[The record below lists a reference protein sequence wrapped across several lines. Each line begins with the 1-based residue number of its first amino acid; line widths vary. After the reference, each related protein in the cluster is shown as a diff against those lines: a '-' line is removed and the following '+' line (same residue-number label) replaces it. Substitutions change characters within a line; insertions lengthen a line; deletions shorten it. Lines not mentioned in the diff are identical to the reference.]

1 MATESGFIVL
11 TPDSAIC
18 ISIIINIILSFAK
31 TSDGILIAD
40 LEQDVNN
47 ATLKINTDKIP
58 LIFIHN
64 TKRLNIYFVK
74 FVTNVKIMSIREN
87 ITKIKKDLAVLGVK
101 LVAVSKTKSNEE
113 IMEAYEA
120 GQRVFGENHV
130 QELVEKYEALP
141 KDIQWHLIGHL
152 QTNKVKYIAPFI
164 HLIESVDSLKL
175 LQEINKQALKNNR
188 VIDCL
193 LQVYIADE
201 ETKFGLGYDEL
212 IELLRSEEF
221 QELKNVRILGLMG
234 IATNT
239 EIERQ
244 INEEFKELAVLYTGI
259 KQSYFRKDDYFTEI
273 SMGMSSDYKLAVEN
287 GSTMVRLGS
296 TIFGKRVIKHY
307 KNTENE
313 D

>member
-1 MATESGFIVL
+1 ML
-11 TPDSAIC
+11 
-18 ISIIINIILSFAK
+18 
-31 TSDGILIAD
+31 
-40 LEQDVNN
+40 
-47 ATLKINTDKIP
+47 
-58 LIFIHN
+58 
-64 TKRLNIYFVK
+64 
-74 FVTNVKIMSIREN
+74 TNVRIMSIREN
-87 ITKIKKDLAVLGVK
+87 IQTIKSELEVLGVK
-101 LVAVSKTKSNEE
+101 LVAVSKTKSKEE

-130 QELVEKYEALP
+130 QELVEKQEALP

-164 HLIESVDSLKL
+164 HLIESVDSMKL

-201 ETKFGLGYDEL
+201 DTKFGLGYDEL

-221 QELKNVRILGLMG
+221 KELQNVRIVGLMG

-244 INEEFKELAVLYTGI
+244 INEEFKELAVLFTGI
-259 KQSYFRKDDYFTEI
+259 KQSYFRKDEYFKEI
-273 SMGMSSDYKLAVEN
+273 SMGMSSDYKLAIEN

-296 TIFGKRVIKHY
+296 TIFGKRIIKHY
-307 KNTENE
+307 KNKEDEN
-313 D
+313 